1 MVVDNLICTDSIEH
15 FGKDYILT
23 VCMEECAELIQAIS
37 KTKREPDNPI
47 WRDGVTEEI
56 ADVMI
61 CIEYLMQLYSVP
73 EKEIQ
78 DKIDFKQDRTVK
90 RMGENANV
98 QSGEESK

>member
-47 WRDGVTEEI
+47 RRDGVTEEI
-56 ADVMI
+56 ADAMI
-61 CIEYLMQLYSVP
+61 CIEYLMQLYGVP
-73 EKEIQ
+73 EQEIQ
-78 DKIDFKQDRTVK
+78 DKIDFKQQRTVK
-90 RMGENANV
+90 RISNG
-98 QSGEESK
+98 S